1 MAAMTWT
8 PEMSVGVPELDE
20 DHMGLIRII
29 NQLAEAADDSARQ
42 RAVRQ
47 CLFALMRYAES
58 HFGRE
63 EQVMTACRYPQ
74 LDPHRGRHQDF
85 IAKIEDVANRFDTQP
100 DKTAEMVARELI
112 DYLTDWL
119 TKHIMVEDMAYRPF
133 AEQNLRQ
140 ARKAAQDF
148 RASQVWRGG

>member
-20 DHMGLIRII
+20 DHRSLIRII
-29 NQLAEAADDSARQ
+29 NQLAEAADDSTRQ
-42 RAVRQ
+42 AAVRQ
-47 CLFALMRYAES
+47 SLYALMRYAET

-85 IAKIEDVANRFDTQP
+85 IAKIDDVAKRFDERP
-100 DKTAEMVARELI
+100 DEVAEMVARELI

-133 AEQNLRQ
+133 AEQDLRG
-140 ARKAAQDF
+140 ARKAARDF
-148 RASQVWRGG
+148 RASQVWRG